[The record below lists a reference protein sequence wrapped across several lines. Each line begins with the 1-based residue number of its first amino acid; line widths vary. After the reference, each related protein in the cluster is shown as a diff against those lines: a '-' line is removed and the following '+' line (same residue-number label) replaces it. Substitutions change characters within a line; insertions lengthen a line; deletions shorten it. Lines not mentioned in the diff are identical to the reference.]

1 MNTDVAL
8 NYKAKLI
15 QVEDK
20 IEEIER
26 IGFNIK
32 PFREELENIIIDT
45 NSKVKTS
52 KNKKFEGFIIID
64 YSNAMTRLEKL
75 DNSLDSFEIYIKVKN
90 YAEYL
95 DKNYIKEDR
104 INEIIGEIKKLLRSL
119 GNSSVIDYEEEKKI
133 VEPFYTGVFKVICFE
148 IYYTGKSTLL
158 EFCKASEIDK
168 SFIERKIK
176 TAVDEINFEKYPEI
190 EAKYYE
196 IKRNG
201 SNSSLLDNDFLKLM
215 VFKDEKDRLKNVIR
229 VPANNMVK
237 NIESVEKDIKEK
249 YKDYSNT
256 EKRYEDSVKT
266 FKLEFKEL
274 MKSIVA
280 VAIVLSIPVAS
291 FSLFNF
297 LGKKLFK
304 EYSYDVSKDTYN
316 SYDNTYT
323 HSDER
328 EIVDD
333 TNKIAYVIK
342 YDTLTS
348 DDIEDYNSKV
358 NYHFRI
364 TEEDAMWYRRKIVYD
379 LSYLKYQ
386 DINGYLDYWNSNATV
401 PVNSSEIVNIK
412 DNGDII
418 QEYVDYY
425 EIVYNIIDLESKNVE
440 ACSNSIAFSI
450 ILTILTI
457 AIEAGIIYIDLSKDG
472 YYHYYHDSKFHLIM
486 NLKRCVKAKEN
497 LKNDK
502 KLFLEQTKNLLALIG
517 QDEKLRTVFNIEAAK
532 YGDLFEQMEI
542 KLPKETLDSTTKK
555 KLLGGK

>member
-32 PFREELENIIIDT
+32 LFREELENIIIDT

-75 DNSLDSFEIYIKVKN
+75 DISLDSFEIYIKVKN

-95 DKNYIKEDR
+95 DKNYIKEDK

-215 VFKDEKDRLKNVIR
+215 VFKDEKDRLKNVIT

-256 EKRYEDSVKT
+256 EKRYEDSVKR

-280 VAIVLSIPVAS
+280 VAIALSIPVAS

-304 EYSYDVSKDTYN
+304 EYSYDVSKDTYS
-316 SYDNTYT
+316 SYDNTFT

-328 EIVDD
+328 EIVDED
-333 TNKIAYVIK
+333 TTKIAYVVK
-342 YDTLTS
+342 YDTLIS

-358 NYHFRI
+358 NYNFRI
-364 TEEDAMWYRRKIVYD
+364 PEEDAMWYRRKIVYD

-412 DNGDII
+412 DNSDII

-457 AIEAGIIYIDLSKDG
+457 AIEAVILWRILSDDYFHESKLCLINRFIEYIS
-472 YYHYYHDSKFHLIM
+472 
-486 NLKRCVKAKEN
+486 AKEN

-502 KLFLEQTKNLLALIG
+502 KLFLEQTKELLTLIG
-517 QDEKLRTVFNIEAAK
+517 QNDELRNVFNQEASK
-532 YGDLFEQMEI
+532 YSYLFEDYGI

>member
-8 NYKAKLI
+8 NYKAKLT

-32 PFREELENIIIDT
+32 PFREELEKIIIDT
-45 NSKVKTS
+45 NSKVKIS
-52 KNKKFEGFIIID
+52 KNKNFEGFIIAD
-64 YSNAMTRLEKL
+64 YSNAITRLEKL
-75 DNSLDSFEIYIKVKN
+75 DSSLDSFEIYIKVNN

-95 DKNYIKEDR
+95 DKNYIKEDK
-104 INEIIGEIKKLLRSL
+104 ISEIVGEIKKLLRSL

-133 VEPFYTGVFKVICFE
+133 VEPFYKGVFKVICFE

-176 TAVDEINFEKYPEI
+176 AAVDEINFEKYPEI

-201 SNSSLLDNDFLKLM
+201 SNSSLLDNDFLKLI
-215 VFKDEKDRLKNVIR
+215 VFKDEKDRLKNVIT

-249 YKDYSNT
+249 YRDYSNT
-256 EKRYEDSVKT
+256 EKRYEDSVRT

-280 VAIVLSIPVAS
+280 VTIALSIPVAS

-348 DDIEDYNSKV
+348 DDIDDYNSKR
-358 NYHFRI
+358 NYNSRI
-364 TEEDAMWYRRKIVYD
+364 KEEDAMWYRRKIVYD

-412 DNGDII
+412 DNSDII

-440 ACSNSIAFSI
+440 ACSNSIVFSI
-450 ILTILTI
+450 MLTISTI
-457 AIEAGIIYIDLSKDG
+457 AIEVVILWSILSDDYYNESKLRLINRFIEYIS
-472 YYHYYHDSKFHLIM
+472 
-486 NLKRCVKAKEN
+486 AKEN

-502 KLFLEQTKNLLALIG
+502 KLYIDKNKELLMLIG

-542 KLPKETLDSTTKK
+542 KLPKEALDNNAKK
-555 KLLGGK
+555 EIKNMR

>member
-8 NYKAKLI
+8 NYKAKLT

-26 IGFNIK
+26 IGFNVK
-32 PFREELENIIIDT
+32 TFKEEVEKIITDT
-45 NSKVKTS
+45 NSKVKIS
-52 KNKKFEGFIIID
+52 KNKNFEGFIIAD
-64 YSNAMTRLEKL
+64 YSNAITRLEKL
-75 DNSLDSFEIYIKVKN
+75 DSSLDSFEIYIKVNN

-95 DKNYIKEDR
+95 DKNYIKEDK
-104 INEIIGEIKKLLRSL
+104 ISEIVGEIKKLLRSL

-133 VEPFYTGVFKVICFE
+133 VEPFYAGVFKVICFE
-148 IYYTGKSTLL
+148 IYYTGNSTLL

-176 TAVDEINFEKYPEI
+176 STVDEINFEKYPEI

-215 VFKDEKDRLKNVIR
+215 VFKDEKDRLKNVITI
-229 VPANNMVK
+229 PANKMVK

-256 EKRYEDSVKT
+256 EKIYGDSVRT

-280 VAIVLSIPVAS
+280 VAIALSIPIAS

-304 EYSYDVSKDTYN
+304 QYSYDVSKDTYN

-328 EIVDD
+328 EIVDED
-333 TNKIAYVIK
+333 TTKTAYVIK
-342 YDTLTS
+342 YDRLTD
-348 DDIEDYNSKV
+348 DDIDDYNS
-358 NYHFRI
+358 RI
-364 TEEDAMWYRRKIVYD
+364 TEEDAMWYRRKTIYD

-386 DINGYLDYWNSNATV
+386 DINEYLDYWNSNATV

-440 ACSNSIAFSI
+440 ASSDSIF
-450 ILTILTI
+450 LTIWLTI
-457 AIEAGIIYIDLSKDG
+457 VAVMIEAVILWSILYDD
-472 YYHYYHDSKFHLIM
+472 YYHESKLCLIS
-486 NLKRCVKAKEN
+486 RFIEYISAKEK

-502 KLFLEQTKNLLALIG
+502 KLFLEQTKELLTLIG
-517 QDEKLRTVFNIEAAK
+517 QNDELRNVFNQEASK
-532 YGDLFEQMEI
+532 YSYLFEDYGI
-542 KLPKETLDSTTKK
+542 KLPKETLDSNAKK

>member
-8 NYKAKLI
+8 NYKAKLT

-26 IGFNIK
+26 IGFNVK
-32 PFREELENIIIDT
+32 TFKEEVEKIITDT
-45 NSKVKTS
+45 NSKVKIS
-52 KNKKFEGFIIID
+52 KNKNFEGFIIAD
-64 YSNAMTRLEKL
+64 YSNAITRLEKL

-95 DKNYIKEDR
+95 DKNYIKEDK
-104 INEIIGEIKKLLRSL
+104 ISEIVGEIKKLLISL

-176 TAVDEINFEKYPEI
+176 SAVDEINFEKYPEI

-215 VFKDEKDRLKNVIR
+215 VFKDEKDRLKNVIT

-256 EKRYEDSVKT
+256 EKRYEDSVRT
-266 FKLEFKEL
+266 FKLEFKKL

-280 VAIVLSIPVAS
+280 VAIALSIPIAS

-297 LGKKLFK
+297 LGKKVFK
-304 EYSYDVSKDTYN
+304 QYSYDVSKDTYN

-323 HSDER
+323 NSDER
-328 EIVDD
+328 EIIDED
-333 TNKIAYVIK
+333 TTKTAYVVK
-342 YDTLTS
+342 YDTLSS
-348 DDIEDYNSKV
+348 DDIDDYNSKK
-358 NYHFRI
+358 NYNSRI
-364 TEEDAMWYRRKIVYD
+364 TEEDAMWYRRKTIYD

-412 DNGDII
+412 DNSDIV

-425 EIVYNIIDLESKNVE
+425 EVVYNIIDLESKNAEV
-440 ACSNSIAFSI
+440 SVNSIF
-450 ILTILTI
+450 LTILLTI
-457 AIEAGIIYIDLSKDG
+457 GAIVIEAIILWGILEDD
-472 YYHYYHDSKFHLIM
+472 YYHESKLRLIM
-486 NLKRCVKAKEN
+486 NLKRCMKAKEN

-502 KLFLEQTKNLLALIG
+502 KLFLE
-517 QDEKLRTVFNIEAAK
+517 
-532 YGDLFEQMEI
+532 
-542 KLPKETLDSTTKK
+542 
-555 KLLGGK
+555 

>member
-8 NYKAKLI
+8 NYKAKLT

-26 IGFNIK
+26 IGFNVK
-32 PFREELENIIIDT
+32 TFKEEVEKIITDT
-45 NSKVKTS
+45 NSKVKIS
-52 KNKKFEGFIIID
+52 KNKNFEGFIIAD
-64 YSNAMTRLEKL
+64 YSNAITRLEKL
-75 DNSLDSFEIYIKVKN
+75 DNSLDSFEIYIKVNN

-95 DKNYIKEDR
+95 DKNYIKEDK
-104 INEIIGEIKKLLRSL
+104 ISEIVGEIKKLLRSL

-133 VEPFYTGVFKVICFE
+133 VEPFYAGVFKVICFE
-148 IYYTGKSTLL
+148 IYYTGNSTLL

-176 TAVDEINFEKYPEI
+176 AAVDEINFEKYPEI

-215 VFKDEKDRLKNVIR
+215 VFKDEKDRLKNVIT
-229 VPANNMVK
+229 VPANRMVE

-249 YKDYSNT
+249 YKDYSNI
-256 EKRYEDSVKT
+256 EKRYKDSARI
-266 FKLEFKEL
+266 FKIEFKEL

-280 VAIVLSIPVAS
+280 FAIALSIPVAS

-328 EIVDD
+328 EIVDED
-333 TNKIAYVIK
+333 TNKTAYVVK
-342 YDTLTS
+342 YDLLTS
-348 DDIEDYNSKV
+348 DDIEEYNSGKV
-358 NYHFRI
+358 HRSRI
-364 TEEDAMWYRRKIVYD
+364 TEEGAMWYRKQTIYD

-386 DINGYLDYWNSNATV
+386 DINEYLDYWNSNVTI
-401 PVNSSEIVNIK
+401 PINSSEIVNIK
-412 DNGDII
+412 DNSDII

-425 EIVYNIIDLESKNVE
+425 EVVYNIVDLESKNVE
-440 ACSNSIAFSI
+440 VYSDSIAFPI
-450 ILTILTI
+450 MLTIFAI
-457 AIEAGIIYIDLSKDG
+457 AIEAGIIYIELSYTNSD
-472 YYHYYHDSKFHLIM
+472 KFRLIM
-486 NLKRCVKAKEN
+486 NLKRYVNAKEN

-502 KLFLEQTKNLLALIG
+502 KLFLEQTKELLILIG
-517 QDEKLRTVFNIEAAK
+517 QNDELRNIFNQEASK
-532 YGDLFEQMEI
+532 YSYIFEDYGI
-542 KLPKETLDSTTKK
+542 KLPKETIDSTTKK

>member
-8 NYKAKLI
+8 NYKAKLT

-26 IGFNIK
+26 IGFNVK
-32 PFREELENIIIDT
+32 TFKEEVEKIITDT
-45 NSKVKTS
+45 NSKVKIS
-52 KNKKFEGFIIID
+52 KNKNFEGFIIAD
-64 YSNAMTRLEKL
+64 YSNAMARLEKL
-75 DNSLDSFEIYIKVKN
+75 DSSLDSFEIYIKVNN

-95 DKNYIKEDR
+95 DKNYIKEDK
-104 INEIIGEIKKLLRSL
+104 ISEIVGEIKKLLRSL

-215 VFKDEKDRLKNVIR
+215 VFKDEKDRLKNVIT

-256 EKRYEDSVKT
+256 EKRYEDSVRT

-280 VAIVLSIPVAS
+280 VAIALSIPIAS

-297 LGKKLFK
+297 LGKKVFK
-304 EYSYDVSKDTYN
+304 QYSYDVSKDTYN

-328 EIVDD
+328 EIIDED
-333 TNKIAYVIK
+333 TTKTAYVVK
-342 YDTLTS
+342 YDTLSS
-348 DDIEDYNSKV
+348 DDIDDYNSGKV
-358 NYHFRI
+358 PRNRI
-364 TEEDAMWYRRKIVYD
+364 TEEDAMWYRRKTIYD

-386 DINGYLDYWNSNATV
+386 DINGYLDYWNKNVTV
-401 PVNSSEIVNIK
+401 PINSSEIVNIK
-412 DNGDII
+412 GNSDIV

-425 EIVYNIIDLESKNVE
+425 ELVYNIIDLESKNAEV
-440 ACSNSIAFSI
+440 SVNSIF
-450 ILTILTI
+450 LTILLTI
-457 AIEAGIIYIDLSKDG
+457 GAIVIEAIILWGILEDD
-472 YYHYYHDSKFHLIM
+472 YYHESKLRLIM
-486 NLKRCVKAKEN
+486 NLKRCMKAKEN

-502 KLFLEQTKNLLALIG
+502 KLFLEQTKELLTLIG
-517 QDEKLRTVFNIEAAK
+517 QNDELRNVFNQEASK
-532 YGDLFEQMEI
+532 YSYLFEDYGI
-542 KLPKETLDSTTKK
+542 KLPKETLDSNAKK

>member
-8 NYKAKLI
+8 NYKAKLT

-26 IGFNIK
+26 IGFNVK
-32 PFREELENIIIDT
+32 TFKEEVEKIITDT
-45 NSKVKTS
+45 NSKVKIS
-52 KNKKFEGFIIID
+52 KNKNFEGFIIAD
-64 YSNAMTRLEKL
+64 YSNAITRLEKL
-75 DNSLDSFEIYIKVKN
+75 DISLDSFEIYIKVKN

-95 DKNYIKEDR
+95 DKNYIKEDK

-158 EFCKASEIDK
+158 EFCKAGEIDK

-215 VFKDEKDRLKNVIR
+215 VFKDEKDRLKNVIT

-256 EKRYEDSVKT
+256 EKRYEDSVKR

-280 VAIVLSIPVAS
+280 VAIALSIPVAS

-358 NYHFRI
+358 NYNFEI
-364 TEEDAMWYRRKIVYD
+364 PEEDAMWYRRKIVYD

-412 DNGDII
+412 DNSDII

-457 AIEAGIIYIDLSKDG
+457 AIEAVILWSILSNDYFHESKLCLINRFIEYIS
-472 YYHYYHDSKFHLIM
+472 
-486 NLKRCVKAKEN
+486 AKEN

-502 KLFLEQTKNLLALIG
+502 NYI
-517 QDEKLRTVFNIEAAK
+517 
-532 YGDLFEQMEI
+532 
-542 KLPKETLDSTTKK
+542 
-555 KLLGGK
+555 

>member
-8 NYKAKLI
+8 NYKAKLT

-26 IGFNIK
+26 IGFNVK
-32 PFREELENIIIDT
+32 TFKEEVEKIITDT
-45 NSKVKTS
+45 NSKVKIS
-52 KNKKFEGFIIID
+52 KNKNFEGFIIAD
-64 YSNAMTRLEKL
+64 YSNAMARLEKL
-75 DNSLDSFEIYIKVKN
+75 DSSLDSFEIYIKVNN

-95 DKNYIKEDR
+95 DKNYIKEDK
-104 INEIIGEIKKLLRSL
+104 ISEIVGEIKKLLRSL

-176 TAVDEINFEKYPEI
+176 SAVDEINFEKYPEI

-215 VFKDEKDRLKNVIR
+215 VFKDEKDRLKNVIT
-229 VPANNMVK
+229 VPANKMVK

-256 EKRYEDSVKT
+256 EKRYEDSVRT

-280 VAIVLSIPVAS
+280 VAIALSIPIAS

-316 SYDNTYT
+316 SYDKTYT

-328 EIVDD
+328 EIIDED
-333 TNKIAYVIK
+333 TTKTAYVIK
-342 YDTLTS
+342 YDTLSS
-348 DDIEDYNSKV
+348 DDIDDYNSKK
-358 NYHFRI
+358 NYNSRI
-364 TEEDAMWYRRKIVYD
+364 TEEDAMWYRRKTIYD

-386 DINGYLDYWNSNATV
+386 DINGFLDYWNKNVTV
-401 PVNSSEIVNIK
+401 PINSSEIVNIK
-412 DNGDII
+412 DNSDIV

-425 EIVYNIIDLESKNVE
+425 ELVYNIIDLESKNAEV
-440 ACSNSIAFSI
+440 SGDSIFI
-450 ILTILTI
+450 TILLTIAAI
-457 AIEAGIIYIDLSKDG
+457 AIEAVILWGILSDDYFHESKLRLISRFKEYIS
-472 YYHYYHDSKFHLIM
+472 
-486 NLKRCVKAKEN
+486 AKEK

-502 KLFLEQTKNLLALIG
+502 KLFLEQTKELLTLIG
-517 QDEKLRTVFNIEAAK
+517 QNDELRNVFNQEASK
-532 YGDLFEQMEI
+532 YSYLFEDYGI

-555 KLLGGK
+555 KLLSGK

>member
-15 QVEDK
+15 QIEDK
-20 IEEIER
+20 IEAIER

-32 PFREELENIIIDT
+32 PFREELESIIIDT

-52 KNKKFEGFIIID
+52 KNKKFEGFIIAD

-119 GNSSVIDYEEEKKI
+119 ENSSVIDYEEEKKI

-176 TAVDEINFEKYPEI
+176 SAVDEINFEKYPEI

-215 VFKDEKDRLKNVIR
+215 VFKDEKDRLKNVIT

-256 EKRYEDSVKT
+256 KKRYEDSVRS

-280 VAIVLSIPVAS
+280 VAIALSIPVAS

-328 EIVDD
+328 KILDD
-333 TNKIAYVIK
+333 TTKTAYVIK
-342 YDTLTS
+342 YDRLTD
-348 DDIEDYNSKV
+348 DDIDDYNSKRSY
-358 NYHFRI
+358 NSRI
-364 TEEDAMWYRRKIVYD
+364 AEEDAMWYRRKTIYD

-386 DINGYLDYWNSNATV
+386 DINGYLDYWNSNVTI
-401 PVNSSEIVNIK
+401 PINSSKIVNIK
-412 DNGDII
+412 DNSHII

-425 EIVYNIIDLESKNVE
+425 EVVYNVIDLESKNIETSGDSV
-440 ACSNSIAFSI
+440 ALTVICTAFA
-450 ILTILTI
+450 I
-457 AIEAGIIYIDLSKDG
+457 AIEAAIVFCNLSNDYYNESKLCLINRFIEYIS
-472 YYHYYHDSKFHLIM
+472 
-486 NLKRCVKAKEN
+486 AKEN

-502 KLFLEQTKNLLALIG
+502 KLFLEQTKDLLTLIG
-517 QDEKLRTVFNIEAAK
+517 QDEKLRELFNQEASK
-532 YGDLFEQMEI
+532 YSYLFEDYGI

-555 KLLGGK
+555 KLLGEK

>member
-8 NYKAKLI
+8 NYKAKLT

-26 IGFNIK
+26 IGFNVK
-32 PFREELENIIIDT
+32 TFKEEVEKIITDT
-45 NSKVKTS
+45 NSKVKIS
-52 KNKKFEGFIIID
+52 KNKNFEGFIIAD
-64 YSNAMTRLEKL
+64 YSNAITRLEKL
-75 DNSLDSFEIYIKVKN
+75 DSSLDSFEIYIKVNN

-95 DKNYIKEDR
+95 DKNYIKEDK
-104 INEIIGEIKKLLRSL
+104 ISEIVGEIKKLLRSL

-133 VEPFYTGVFKVICFE
+133 VEPFYAGVFKVICFE
-148 IYYTGKSTLL
+148 IYYTGNSTLL

-176 TAVDEINFEKYPEI
+176 STVDEINFEKYPEI

-215 VFKDEKDRLKNVIR
+215 VFKDEKERLKNVIT

-256 EKRYEDSVKT
+256 EKRYEDSVRT

-280 VAIVLSIPVAS
+280 VAIALSIPIAS

-297 LGKKLFK
+297 LGKKIFK
-304 EYSYDVSKDTYN
+304 QYSYDVSKDTYN

-328 EIVDD
+328 EIVDED
-333 TNKIAYVIK
+333 TTKTAYVIK
-342 YDTLTS
+342 YDRLTD
-348 DDIEDYNSKV
+348 DDIDDYNS
-358 NYHFRI
+358 RI
-364 TEEDAMWYRRKIVYD
+364 TEEDAMWYRRKTIYD

-386 DINGYLDYWNSNATV
+386 DINEYLDYWNSNATV

-440 ACSNSIAFSI
+440 ASSDSIFLTFL
-450 ILTILTI
+450 LTIG
-457 AIEAGIIYIDLSKDG
+457 AVMIEAVILWSILYDD
-472 YYHYYHDSKFHLIM
+472 YYHESKLRLIS
-486 NLKRCVKAKEN
+486 RFIEYISAKEK

-502 KLFLEQTKNLLALIG
+502 KLFLEQTKELLTLIG
-517 QDEKLRTVFNIEAAK
+517 QNDELRNVFNQEASK
-532 YGDLFEQMEI
+532 YSYLFEDYGI
-542 KLPKETLDSTTKK
+542 KLPKETLDSNAKK

>member
-237 NIESVEKDIKEK
+237 NIETVEKDIKEK

-304 EYSYDVSKDTYN
+304 KYSYDVSKDTYN

-440 ACSNSIAFSI
+440 ASSDSIAFSI

-555 KLLGGK
+555 KLLGEK

>member
-8 NYKAKLI
+8 NYKAKLT

-26 IGFNIK
+26 IGFNVK
-32 PFREELENIIIDT
+32 TFKEEVEKIITDT
-45 NSKVKTS
+45 NSKVKIS
-52 KNKKFEGFIIID
+52 KNKNFEGFIIAD
-64 YSNAMTRLEKL
+64 YSNAITRLEKL
-75 DNSLDSFEIYIKVKN
+75 DNSLDSFEIYIKVNN

-95 DKNYIKEDR
+95 DKNYIKEDK
-104 INEIIGEIKKLLRSL
+104 ISEIVDEIKKLLRSL

-148 IYYTGKSTLL
+148 IYYTGNSTLL

-176 TAVDEINFEKYPEI
+176 SAVDEINFEKYPEI

-215 VFKDEKDRLKNVIR
+215 VFKDEKDRLKNVIT
-229 VPANNMVK
+229 VPANRMVE

-249 YKDYSNT
+249 YKDYSNI
-256 EKRYEDSVKT
+256 EKRYKDST
-266 FKLEFKEL
+266 RIFKIEFKEL

-280 VAIVLSIPVAS
+280 VAIALSIPVAS

-328 EIVDD
+328 EIVDED
-333 TNKIAYVIK
+333 TNKTAYVVK
-342 YDTLTS
+342 YDLLTS
-348 DDIEDYNSKV
+348 DDIEEYNSGKV
-358 NYHFRI
+358 HRSRI
-364 TEEDAMWYRRKIVYD
+364 TDEGAMWYRKQTIYD

-386 DINGYLDYWNSNATV
+386 DINEYLDYWNSNVTI
-401 PVNSSEIVNIK
+401 PINSSEIVNIK
-412 DNGDII
+412 DNSDII

-425 EIVYNIIDLESKNVE
+425 EVVYNIIDLESKNVE
-440 ACSNSIAFSI
+440 VYSDSIAFPI
-450 ILTILTI
+450 MLTIFAI
-457 AIEAGIIYIDLSKDG
+457 AIEAGIIYIDLSYTNSD
-472 YYHYYHDSKFHLIM
+472 KFRLIM
-486 NLKRCVKAKEN
+486 NLKRYVNAKEN

-502 KLFLEQTKNLLALIG
+502 KLFLEQTKELLILIG
-517 QDEKLRTVFNIEAAK
+517 QNDELRNIFNQEASK
-532 YGDLFEQMEI
+532 YSYIFEDYGI
-542 KLPKETLDSTTKK
+542 KLPKETIDSTTKK

>member
-52 KNKKFEGFIIID
+52 KNKKFEGFIIAD

-75 DNSLDSFEIYIKVKN
+75 DIILDSFEIYIKVKN

-158 EFCKASEIDK
+158 EFCKASEIDE

-176 TAVDEINFEKYPEI
+176 LAVDEINFEKYPEI

-215 VFKDEKDRLKNVIR
+215 VFKDEKDRLKNVIT
-229 VPANNMVK
+229 VPANKMVE

-256 EKRYEDSVKT
+256 EKRYEDNVRS

-280 VAIVLSIPVAS
+280 VAIALSIPVAS
-291 FSLFNF
+291 FRLFNF

-328 EIVDD
+328 KILDD
-333 TNKIAYVIK
+333 TTKTAYVIK
-342 YDTLTS
+342 YDRLTD
-348 DDIEDYNSKV
+348 DDIKEYNSGKGSKA
-358 NYHFRI
+358 RI
-364 TEEDAMWYRRKIVYD
+364 TEEDTMWYRRKIVYD

-440 ACSNSIAFSI
+440 ASSDSIAFSI
-450 ILTILTI
+450 ILTLSTI
-457 AIEAGIIYIDLSKDG
+457 AIEAGIIYIDLSKED

-502 KLFLEQTKNLLALIG
+502 KLFLEQTKDLLTLIG

-542 KLPKETLDSTTKK
+542 KFPKETLDNNAKK
-555 KLLGGK
+555 KIKNMR

>member
-8 NYKAKLI
+8 NYKAKLT

-26 IGFNIK
+26 IGFNVK
-32 PFREELENIIIDT
+32 TFKEEVEKIITDT
-45 NSKVKTS
+45 NSKVKIS
-52 KNKKFEGFIIID
+52 KNKNFEGFIIAD
-64 YSNAMTRLEKL
+64 YSNAITRLEKL

-95 DKNYIKEDR
+95 DKNYIKEDK
-104 INEIIGEIKKLLRSL
+104 ISEIVGEIKKLLISL

-176 TAVDEINFEKYPEI
+176 STVDEINFEKYPEI

-201 SNSSLLDNDFLKLM
+201 SNSSLLDNDFLKLI
-215 VFKDEKDRLKNVIR
+215 VFKDEKDRLKNVIT

-256 EKRYEDSVKT
+256 EKRYEDSVRT
-266 FKLEFKEL
+266 FKLEFKKL

-280 VAIVLSIPVAS
+280 VAIALSIPIAS

-297 LGKKLFK
+297 LGKKVFK
-304 EYSYDVSKDTYN
+304 QYSYDVSKDTYN

-323 HSDER
+323 NSDER
-328 EIVDD
+328 EIIDED
-333 TNKIAYVIK
+333 TTKTAYVVK
-342 YDTLTS
+342 YDTLSS
-348 DDIEDYNSKV
+348 DDIDDYNSKK
-358 NYHFRI
+358 NYNSRI
-364 TEEDAMWYRRKIVYD
+364 TEEDAMWYRRKTIYD

-386 DINGYLDYWNSNATV
+386 DINGYLDYWNKNVTV
-401 PVNSSEIVNIK
+401 PINSSEIVNIK
-412 DNGDII
+412 DNSDIV

-425 EIVYNIIDLESKNVE
+425 ELVYNIIDLESKNAEV
-440 ACSNSIAFSI
+440 SVNSIF
-450 ILTILTI
+450 LTILLTI
-457 AIEAGIIYIDLSKDG
+457 GAIVIEAIILWGILEDD
-472 YYHYYHDSKFHLIM
+472 YYHESKLRLIM
-486 NLKRCVKAKEN
+486 NLKRCMKAKEN

-502 KLFLEQTKNLLALIG
+502 KLFLEQTKELLTLIG
-517 QDEKLRTVFNIEAAK
+517 QNDELRNVFNQEASK
-532 YGDLFEQMEI
+532 YSYLFEDYGI

>member
-8 NYKAKLI
+8 NYKAKLT

-20 IEEIER
+20 IEEIEK
-26 IGFNIK
+26 IGFNVK
-32 PFREELENIIIDT
+32 TLKEEVEKIITDT
-45 NSKVKTS
+45 NSKVKIS
-52 KNKKFEGFIIID
+52 KNKNFEGFIIAD
-64 YSNAMTRLEKL
+64 YSNAMARLEKL
-75 DNSLDSFEIYIKVKN
+75 DSILDSFEIYIKVNN

-148 IYYTGKSTLL
+148 ISYTGKSTLL

-176 TAVDEINFEKYPEI
+176 STVDEINFEKYPEI

-201 SNSSLLDNDFLKLM
+201 SNSSLLDNDFLKLI
-215 VFKDEKDRLKNVIR
+215 VFKDEKDRLKNVIT
-229 VPANNMVK
+229 VPANKMVK

-256 EKRYEDSVKT
+256 EKIYEDSFRT

-280 VAIVLSIPVAS
+280 VAIALSIPIAS

-316 SYDNTYT
+316 SYDKTYT

-328 EIVDD
+328 EIIDED
-333 TNKIAYVIK
+333 TTKTAYVVK
-342 YDTLTS
+342 YDTLSS
-348 DDIEDYNSKV
+348 DDIDEYNYKKNYNS
-358 NYHFRI
+358 RI
-364 TEEDAMWYRRKIVYD
+364 TEEDAMWYRRKTIYD

-386 DINGYLDYWNSNATV
+386 DINGYLDYWNSNVTI
-401 PVNSSEIVNIK
+401 PINSSKIVNIK
-412 DNGDII
+412 DNSNIV

-425 EIVYNIIDLESKNVE
+425 ELVYNIVDLESKNVE
-440 ACSNSIAFSI
+440 VSGNGIF
-450 ILTILTI
+450 LTILLTI
-457 AIEAGIIYIDLSKDG
+457 GAIVIEAVILWGILEDD
-472 YYHYYHDSKFHLIM
+472 YYHESKLCLI
-486 NLKRCVKAKEN
+486 NRFKEYISAKEK

-502 KLFLEQTKNLLALIG
+502 KLFLEQTKELLTLIG
-517 QDEKLRTVFNIEAAK
+517 QNDELRNVFNQEASK
-532 YGDLFEQMEI
+532 YSYLFEDYGI

-555 KLLGGK
+555 KLLSSK

>member
-1 MNTDVAL
+1 ML
-8 NYKAKLI
+8 
-15 QVEDK
+15 K
-20 IEEIER
+20 I
-26 IGFNIK
+26 
-32 PFREELENIIIDT
+32 
-45 NSKVKTS
+45 
-52 KNKKFEGFIIID
+52 
-64 YSNAMTRLEKL
+64 
-75 DNSLDSFEIYIKVKN
+75 
-90 YAEYL
+90 
-95 DKNYIKEDR
+95 
-104 INEIIGEIKKLLRSL
+104 
-119 GNSSVIDYEEEKKI
+119 
-133 VEPFYTGVFKVICFE
+133 
-148 IYYTGKSTLL
+148 
-158 EFCKASEIDK
+158 SE
-168 SFIERKIK
+168 
-176 TAVDEINFEKYPEI
+176 
-190 EAKYYE
+190 
-196 IKRNG
+196 
-201 SNSSLLDNDFLKLM
+201 
-215 VFKDEKDRLKNVIR
+215 FKDEKDRLKNVIT
-229 VPANNMVK
+229 VPANNMVE

-256 EKRYEDSVKT
+256 EKRYEDSVRS

-280 VAIVLSIPVAS
+280 VAIALSIPVAS
-291 FSLFNF
+291 FNLFNF

-348 DDIEDYNSKV
+348 DDIDDYN
-358 NYHFRI
+358 FRI
-364 TEEDAMWYRRKIVYD
+364 AEEDAMWYRRKTIYD

-425 EIVYNIIDLESKNVE
+425 EIVYNIIDLESKNLE
-440 ACSNSIAFSI
+440 ACGNSIAFSI

-502 KLFLEQTKNLLALIG
+502 KLFLEQTKDLLTLIG

-532 YGDLFEQMEI
+532 YGDLFEQMGI
-542 KLPKETLDSTTKK
+542 KLSKETLDNNTKNK
-555 KLLGGK
+555 IKNMR

>member
-8 NYKAKLI
+8 NYKAKLT

-26 IGFNIK
+26 IGFNVK
-32 PFREELENIIIDT
+32 TFKEEVEKIITDT
-45 NSKVKTS
+45 NSKVKIS
-52 KNKKFEGFIIID
+52 KNKNFEGFIIAD
-64 YSNAMTRLEKL
+64 YSNAITRLEKL
-75 DNSLDSFEIYIKVKN
+75 DSSLDSFEIYIKVNN

-95 DKNYIKEDR
+95 DKNYIKEDK
-104 INEIIGEIKKLLRSL
+104 ISEIVGEIKKLLRSL

-133 VEPFYTGVFKVICFE
+133 VEPFYKGVFKVICFE
-148 IYYTGKSTLL
+148 IYYTGNSTLL

-176 TAVDEINFEKYPEI
+176 AAVDEINFEKYPEI

-215 VFKDEKDRLKNVIR
+215 VFKDEKDRLKNVIT
-229 VPANNMVK
+229 VPANKMVK

-256 EKRYEDSVKT
+256 EKRYEDSVRT

-280 VAIVLSIPVAS
+280 VAIALSIPVAS

-304 EYSYDVSKDTYN
+304 EYSYDVSKDTYS
-316 SYDNTYT
+316 SYDNSFT

-328 EIVDD
+328 MIIDEPD
-333 TNKIAYVIK
+333 KKAYVIK
-342 YDTLTS
+342 YDILTS
-348 DDIEDYNSKV
+348 DDIDDYNSKKSY
-358 NYHFRI
+358 NSRI
-364 TEEDAMWYRRKIVYD
+364 TEEDAMWYRRKTIYD

-386 DINGYLDYWNSNATV
+386 DINGYLDYWNSNFTV
-401 PVNSSEIVNIK
+401 PVNSSKIVNIK
-412 DNGDII
+412 DNSNIV

-425 EIVYNIIDLESKNVE
+425 ELIYNIVDLESKNVE
-440 ACSNSIAFSI
+440 VSGNGIF
-450 ILTILTI
+450 LTILLTIGAI
-457 AIEAGIIYIDLSKDG
+457 AIEAVTLWSILYDD
-472 YYHYYHDSKFHLIM
+472 YYHESKLRLI
-486 NLKRCVKAKEN
+486 NRFKEYISAKEN

-502 KLFLEQTKNLLALIG
+502 KLFLKQTKELLTLIG
-517 QDEKLRTVFNIEAAK
+517 QNDELRSVFNQEASK
-532 YGDLFEQMEI
+532 YSYLFEDYGI

>member
-8 NYKAKLI
+8 NYKAKLT

-26 IGFNIK
+26 IGFNVK
-32 PFREELENIIIDT
+32 TFKEEVEKIITDT
-45 NSKVKTS
+45 NSKVKIS
-52 KNKKFEGFIIID
+52 KNKNFEGFIIAD
-64 YSNAMTRLEKL
+64 YSNAMARLEKL
-75 DNSLDSFEIYIKVKN
+75 DSSLDSFEIYIKVNN

-95 DKNYIKEDR
+95 DKNYIKEDK
-104 INEIIGEIKKLLRSL
+104 ISEIVGEIKKLLRSL

-176 TAVDEINFEKYPEI
+176 SAVDEINFEKYPEI

-215 VFKDEKDRLKNVIR
+215 VFKDEKDRLKNVIT
-229 VPANNMVK
+229 VPANKMVK

-256 EKRYEDSVKT
+256 EKRYEDSVRT
-266 FKLEFKEL
+266 FKLEFKKL

-280 VAIVLSIPVAS
+280 VAIALSIPIAS

-304 EYSYDVSKDTYN
+304 NYSYDVSKDTYN
-316 SYDNTYT
+316 SYDSSFT
-323 HSDER
+323 HNDER
-328 EIVDD
+328 KILDD
-333 TNKIAYVIK
+333 TTKTAYVIK
-342 YDTLTS
+342 YDTLSS
-348 DDIEDYNSKV
+348 DDIDDYNSKK
-358 NYHFRI
+358 NYNSRI
-364 TEEDAMWYRRKIVYD
+364 TEEDAMWYRRKTIYD

-386 DINGYLDYWNSNATV
+386 DINGFLDYWNKNVTV
-401 PVNSSEIVNIK
+401 PINSSEIVNIK
-412 DNGDII
+412 DNSDIV

-425 EIVYNIIDLESKNVE
+425 ELVYNIIDLESKNAEV
-440 ACSNSIAFSI
+440 SGDSIFI
-450 ILTILTI
+450 TILLTIAAI
-457 AIEAGIIYIDLSKDG
+457 AIEAVILWGILSDDYFHESKLRLISRFKEYIS
-472 YYHYYHDSKFHLIM
+472 
-486 NLKRCVKAKEN
+486 AKEK

-502 KLFLEQTKNLLALIG
+502 KLFLEQTKELLTLIG
-517 QDEKLRTVFNIEAAK
+517 QNDELRNVFNQEASK
-532 YGDLFEQMEI
+532 YSYLFEDYGI

-555 KLLGGK
+555 KLLSGK

>member
-15 QVEDK
+15 QIEDK
-20 IEEIER
+20 IEAIER

-32 PFREELENIIIDT
+32 PFREELESIIIDT

-52 KNKKFEGFIIID
+52 KNKKFEGFIIAD

-75 DNSLDSFEIYIKVKN
+75 DSSLDSFEIYIKVNN

-95 DKNYIKEDR
+95 DKNYIKEDK
-104 INEIIGEIKKLLRSL
+104 ISEIVGEIKKLLRSL

-133 VEPFYTGVFKVICFE
+133 VEPFYAGVFKVICFE
-148 IYYTGKSTLL
+148 IYYTGNSTLL

-176 TAVDEINFEKYPEI
+176 STVDEINFEKYPEI

-215 VFKDEKDRLKNVIR
+215 VFKDEKDRLKNVIT
-229 VPANNMVK
+229 VPANKMVK

-256 EKRYEDSVKT
+256 EKIYEDSVRT

-280 VAIVLSIPVAS
+280 VAIALSIPVAS

-304 EYSYDVSKDTYN
+304 EYSYDVSKNTYN

-328 EIVDD
+328 EIIDD
-333 TNKIAYVIK
+333 TTKTAYVVK
-342 YDTLTS
+342 YDTLSS
-348 DDIEDYNSKV
+348 DDIDDYNSKKSY
-358 NYHFRI
+358 NSRI
-364 TEEDAMWYRRKIVYD
+364 TEEDAMWYRRKTIYD

-386 DINGYLDYWNSNATV
+386 DINGYLDYWNSNVTI
-401 PVNSSEIVNIK
+401 PINSSKIVNIK
-412 DNGDII
+412 DNNNIV

-425 EIVYNIIDLESKNVE
+425 ELIYNIVDLESKNVE
-440 ACSNSIAFSI
+440 VSGNGIFLI
-450 ILTILTI
+450 ILLTIGAI
-457 AIEAGIIYIDLSKDG
+457 AIEAVILWGILDDD
-472 YYHYYHDSKFHLIM
+472 YYHESKLCLISRF
-486 NLKRCVKAKEN
+486 KKYISAKEK

-502 KLFLEQTKNLLALIG
+502 KLFLEQTKELLTLIG
-517 QDEKLRTVFNIEAAK
+517 QNDELRSVFNQEASK
-532 YGDLFEQMEI
+532 YSYLFEDYGI
-542 KLPKETLDSTTKK
+542 KLPSETLDSTTKK

>member
-8 NYKAKLI
+8 NYKAKLT

-26 IGFNIK
+26 IGFNVQTFK
-32 PFREELENIIIDT
+32 EEVEKIITDT
-45 NSKVKTS
+45 NSKVKIS
-52 KNKKFEGFIIID
+52 KNKNFEGFIIAD
-64 YSNAMTRLEKL
+64 YSNAITRLEKL
-75 DNSLDSFEIYIKVKN
+75 DNSLDSFEIYIKVNN

-95 DKNYIKEDR
+95 DKNYIKEDK
-104 INEIIGEIKKLLRSL
+104 ISEIVGEIKKLLRSL

-148 IYYTGKSTLL
+148 IYYTGNSTLL

-176 TAVDEINFEKYPEI
+176 AAVDEINFEKYPEI

-215 VFKDEKDRLKNVIR
+215 VFKDEKDRLKNVIT
-229 VPANNMVK
+229 VPANKMIK

-256 EKRYEDSVKT
+256 KKEYEDSVRS

-280 VAIVLSIPVAS
+280 VAIALSIPVAS
-291 FSLFNF
+291 FSLSNF

-304 EYSYDVSKDTYN
+304 NYSYDVSKETYN

-328 EIVDD
+328 EIVDED
-333 TNKIAYVIK
+333 TNKTACVIK

-348 DDIEDYNSKV
+348 DDIEEYNSKR
-358 NYHFRI
+358 NYNLRI
-364 TEEDAMWYRRKIVYD
+364 PTENTMWYRRKTIYD

-386 DINGYLDYWNSNATV
+386 DINEYLNYWNSNVTV
-401 PVNSSEIVNIK
+401 PINSSEIVNIK
-412 DNGDII
+412 DNSDII

-425 EIVYNIIDLESKNVE
+425 ELIYNIIDLESKNVE
-440 ACSNSIAFSI
+440 ACSDSIAFSI
-450 ILTILTI
+450 MLTILTI
-457 AIEAGIIYIDLSKDG
+457 VIEAGIICIDLDKEDY
-472 YYHYYHDSKFHLIM
+472 YYHKSKLHLIM

-502 KLFLEQTKNLLALIG
+502 KLFLEQTKELLTLIG
-517 QDEKLRTVFNIEAAK
+517 QNDELRNVFNQEASK
-532 YGDLFEQMEI
+532 YSYVFEEYGI
-542 KLPKETLDSTTKK
+542 KLPKETIDSTTKK
-555 KLLGGK
+555 KLLSGK

>member
-8 NYKAKLI
+8 NYKAKLT

-26 IGFNIK
+26 IGFNVK
-32 PFREELENIIIDT
+32 TFKEEVEKIITDT
-45 NSKVKTS
+45 NSKVKIS
-52 KNKKFEGFIIID
+52 KNKNFEGFIIAD
-64 YSNAMTRLEKL
+64 YSNAITRLEKL
-75 DNSLDSFEIYIKVKN
+75 DSSLDSFEIYIKVNN

-95 DKNYIKEDR
+95 DKNYIKEDK
-104 INEIIGEIKKLLRSL
+104 ISEIVGEIKKLLRSL

-133 VEPFYTGVFKVICFE
+133 VEPFYAGVFKVICFE
-148 IYYTGKSTLL
+148 IYYTGNSTLL

-176 TAVDEINFEKYPEI
+176 STVDEINFEKYPEI

-215 VFKDEKDRLKNVIR
+215 VFKDEKDRLKNVITI
-229 VPANNMVK
+229 PANKMVK

-256 EKRYEDSVKT
+256 EKIYGDSVRT

-280 VAIVLSIPVAS
+280 VAIALSIPIAS

-304 EYSYDVSKDTYN
+304 QYSYDVSKDTYN

-328 EIVDD
+328 EIVDED
-333 TNKIAYVIK
+333 TTKTAYVIK
-342 YDTLTS
+342 YDRLTD
-348 DDIEDYNSKV
+348 DDIDDYNS
-358 NYHFRI
+358 RI
-364 TEEDAMWYRRKIVYD
+364 TEEDAMWYRRKTIYD

-386 DINGYLDYWNSNATV
+386 DINEYLDYWNSNATV

-440 ACSNSIAFSI
+440 ASSDSIF
-450 ILTILTI
+450 LTILLTI
-457 AIEAGIIYIDLSKDG
+457 VAVMIEAVILWSILDDD
-472 YYHYYHDSKFHLIM
+472 YYHESKLCLIS
-486 NLKRCVKAKEN
+486 RFIEYISAKEK

-502 KLFLEQTKNLLALIG
+502 KLFLEQTKELLTLIG
-517 QDEKLRTVFNIEAAK
+517 QNDELRNVFNQEASK
-532 YGDLFEQMEI
+532 YSYLFEDYGI
-542 KLPKETLDSTTKK
+542 KLPKETLDSNAKK

>member
-75 DNSLDSFEIYIKVKN
+75 DISLDSFEIYIKVKN

-95 DKNYIKEDR
+95 DKNYIKEDK
-104 INEIIGEIKKLLRSL
+104 ISKIVGEIKKLLRSL
-119 GNSSVIDYEEEKKI
+119 NNSSVIDYEEEKKI

-215 VFKDEKDRLKNVIR
+215 VFKDEKDRLKNVIT
-229 VPANNMVK
+229 VPANIMVK
-237 NIESVEKDIKEK
+237 NIELVEKDIKEK

-256 EKRYEDSVKT
+256 EKRYEDSVRS

-280 VAIVLSIPVAS
+280 VAIALSIPVAS
-291 FSLFNF
+291 FSLFIF

-323 HSDER
+323 YSDER

-348 DDIEDYNSKV
+348 DDIDDYNSKR
-358 NYHFRI
+358 NYNSI
-364 TEEDAMWYRRKIVYD
+364 IKEEDAMWYRRKTIYD

-412 DNGDII
+412 NNSDII

-425 EIVYNIIDLESKNVE
+425 EIVYNIIDLESKNAE
-440 ACSNSIAFSI
+440 ACSESIAFSI
-450 ILTILTI
+450 ILTILII
-457 AIEAGIIYIDLSKDG
+457 AIEAVILWSILSDD
-472 YYHYYHDSKFHLIM
+472 YFHESKFHLIM

-502 KLFLEQTKNLLALIG
+502 KLFLEQTKDLLTLIG

-542 KLPKETLDSTTKK
+542 KLPKEALDNNTKK
-555 KLLGGK
+555 KLLNN

>member
-8 NYKAKLI
+8 NYKAKLT

-20 IEEIER
+20 IEEIEK
-26 IGFNIK
+26 IGFNVK
-32 PFREELENIIIDT
+32 TFKEEVEKIITDT
-45 NSKVKTS
+45 NSKVKIS
-52 KNKKFEGFIIID
+52 KNKNFEGIIIAD
-64 YSNAMTRLEKL
+64 YFNAITRLEKL
-75 DNSLDSFEIYIKVKN
+75 DSSLDSFEIYIKVNN

-148 IYYTGKSTLL
+148 ISYTGKSTLL

-176 TAVDEINFEKYPEI
+176 AAVDEINFEKYPEI

-215 VFKDEKDRLKNVIR
+215 VFKDEKDRLKNVIT
-229 VPANNMVK
+229 VPANKMVK

-256 EKRYEDSVKT
+256 EKIYEDSVRT

-280 VAIVLSIPVAS
+280 VAIALSIPVAS

-304 EYSYDVSKDTYN
+304 EYSYDVSKNTYN

-323 HSDER
+323 YSDER
-328 EIVDD
+328 EIIDD
-333 TNKIAYVIK
+333 TTKTAYVVK
-342 YDTLTS
+342 YDTLSS
-348 DDIEDYNSKV
+348 DDIDDYNSKKSY
-358 NYHFRI
+358 NSRI
-364 TEEDAMWYRRKIVYD
+364 TEEDAMWYRRKTIYD

-386 DINGYLDYWNSNATV
+386 DINGYLDYWNSNVTI
-401 PVNSSEIVNIK
+401 PINSSKIVNIK
-412 DNGDII
+412 DNSNIV

-425 EIVYNIIDLESKNVE
+425 ELIYNIVDLESKNVE
-440 ACSNSIAFSI
+440 VSGNGIFLI
-450 ILTILTI
+450 ILLTIGAI
-457 AIEAGIIYIDLSKDG
+457 AIEAVILWGILDDD
-472 YYHYYHDSKFHLIM
+472 YYHESKLCLISRF
-486 NLKRCVKAKEN
+486 KKYISAKEK

-502 KLFLEQTKNLLALIG
+502 KLFLEQTKELLTLIG
-517 QDEKLRTVFNIEAAK
+517 QNDELRSVFNQEASK
-532 YGDLFEQMEI
+532 YSYLFEDYGI
-542 KLPKETLDSTTKK
+542 KLPNETLDSTTKK

>member
-8 NYKAKLI
+8 NYKAKLT

-26 IGFNIK
+26 IGFNVK
-32 PFREELENIIIDT
+32 TFKEEVEKIITDT
-45 NSKVKTS
+45 NSKVKIS
-52 KNKKFEGFIIID
+52 KNKNFEGIIIAD
-64 YSNAMTRLEKL
+64 YFNAITRLEKL
-75 DNSLDSFEIYIKVKN
+75 DSSLDSFEIYIKVNN

-148 IYYTGKSTLL
+148 ISYTGKSTLL

-176 TAVDEINFEKYPEI
+176 AAVDEINFEKYPEI

-215 VFKDEKDRLKNVIR
+215 VFKDEKDRLKNVIT

-266 FKLEFKEL
+266 FKLEFKKL

-280 VAIVLSIPVAS
+280 VAIALSIPIAS

-316 SYDNTYT
+316 SYDKTYT

-328 EIVDD
+328 EIIDED
-333 TNKIAYVIK
+333 TTKTAYVVK
-342 YDTLTS
+342 YDTLSS
-348 DDIEDYNSKV
+348 DDIDEYNSKKSY
-358 NYHFRI
+358 NSRI
-364 TEEDAMWYRRKIVYD
+364 TEEDAMWYRRKTIYD

-386 DINGYLDYWNSNATV
+386 DINGYLDYWNSNVTV
-401 PVNSSEIVNIK
+401 PINSSKIVNIK
-412 DNGDII
+412 DNSNII

-425 EIVYNIIDLESKNVE
+425 EVVYNIIDLESKNVE
-440 ACSNSIAFSI
+440 ASGDSIFI
-450 ILTILTI
+450 TILLTIGAI
-457 AIEAGIIYIDLSKDG
+457 AIEAVILWGILSDDYYNESKLRLISRFIEYIS
-472 YYHYYHDSKFHLIM
+472 
-486 NLKRCVKAKEN
+486 AKEK

-502 KLFLEQTKNLLALIG
+502 KLFLEQTKELLTLIG
-517 QDEKLRTVFNIEAAK
+517 QSDELRKVFNQEASK
-532 YGDLFEQMEI
+532 YSYLFEDYGI
-542 KLPKETLDSTTKK
+542 KLPKETLDSNTKK

>member
-75 DNSLDSFEIYIKVKN
+75 DISLDSFEIYIKVKN

-95 DKNYIKEDR
+95 DKNYIKEDK

-215 VFKDEKDRLKNVIR
+215 VFKDEKDRLKNVIT

-256 EKRYEDSVKT
+256 EKRYEDSVKR

-280 VAIVLSIPVAS
+280 VAIALSIPVAS

-304 EYSYDVSKDTYN
+304 EYSYDVSKDTYS
-316 SYDNTYT
+316 SYDNTFT

-328 EIVDD
+328 EIVDED
-333 TNKIAYVIK
+333 TTKIAYVVK
-342 YDTLTS
+342 YDTLSS
-348 DDIEDYNSKV
+348 DDIDDYNSGKV
-358 NYHFRI
+358 PRNRI
-364 TEEDAMWYRRKIVYD
+364 TEEDAMWYRRKTIYD

-386 DINGYLDYWNSNATV
+386 DINGYLDYWNSNVTV
-401 PVNSSEIVNIK
+401 PINSSEIVNIK
-412 DNGDII
+412 DNSDII

-425 EIVYNIIDLESKNVE
+425 ELVYNIIDLESKNVE
-440 ACSNSIAFSI
+440 VIGNGIV
-450 ILTILTI
+450 LTILLTI
-457 AIEAGIIYIDLSKDG
+457 LAISIEEVILWSILSAD
-472 YYHYYHDSKFHLIM
+472 YYHESKLRLI
-486 NLKRCVKAKEN
+486 RRFKEYISTKEIF
-497 LKNDK
+497 KNDK
-502 KLFLEQTKNLLALIG
+502 KLFLEQTKELLTLIG
-517 QDEKLRTVFNIEAAK
+517 QNDELRNVFNKEASK
-532 YGDLFEQMEI
+532 YSYIFEDYGI

-555 KLLGGK
+555 KLLSGK

>member
-8 NYKAKLI
+8 NYKAKLT

-26 IGFNIK
+26 IGFNVK
-32 PFREELENIIIDT
+32 TFKEEVEKIITDT
-45 NSKVKTS
+45 NSKVKIS
-52 KNKKFEGFIIID
+52 KNKNFEGFIIAD
-64 YSNAMTRLEKL
+64 YSNAMARLEKL
-75 DNSLDSFEIYIKVKN
+75 DSSLDSFEIYIKVNN

-95 DKNYIKEDR
+95 DKNYIKEDK
-104 INEIIGEIKKLLRSL
+104 ISEIVGEIKKLLRSL

-176 TAVDEINFEKYPEI
+176 STVDEINFEKYPEI

-201 SNSSLLDNDFLKLM
+201 SNSSLLDNDFLKLI
-215 VFKDEKDRLKNVIR
+215 VFKDEKDRLKNVIT

-256 EKRYEDSVKT
+256 EKRYEDSVRT

-280 VAIVLSIPVAS
+280 VAIALSIPIAS

-297 LGKKLFK
+297 LGKKVFK
-304 EYSYDVSKDTYN
+304 QYSYDVSKDTYN

-328 EIVDD
+328 EIVDED
-333 TNKIAYVIK
+333 TTKTAYVIK
-342 YDTLTS
+342 YDRLTD
-348 DDIEDYNSKV
+348 DDIDDYNS
-358 NYHFRI
+358 RI
-364 TEEDAMWYRRKIVYD
+364 TEEDAMWYRRKTIYD

-386 DINGYLDYWNSNATV
+386 DINEYLDYWNSNATV

-412 DNGDII
+412 DNSDIV

-425 EIVYNIIDLESKNVE
+425 EVVYNIIDLESKNAEV
-440 ACSNSIAFSI
+440 SVNSIF
-450 ILTILTI
+450 LTILLTI
-457 AIEAGIIYIDLSKDG
+457 GAIVIEAVILWGILEDD
-472 YYHYYHDSKFHLIM
+472 YYHESKLRLIM

-502 KLFLEQTKNLLALIG
+502 KLFLEQTKELLTLIG
-517 QDEKLRTVFNIEAAK
+517 QNDELRNVFNQEASK
-532 YGDLFEQMEI
+532 YSYLFEDYGI

>member
-26 IGFNIK
+26 IGFNVK
-32 PFREELENIIIDT
+32 PFREELEKIIIDT

-52 KNKKFEGFIIID
+52 KNNKFEGFIIID

-75 DNSLDSFEIYIKVKN
+75 DISLDSFEIYIKVKN

-168 SFIERKIK
+168 SFLERKIK

-215 VFKDEKDRLKNVIR
+215 VFKDEKDRLKNVIT

-237 NIESVEKDIKEK
+237 NIESVEKDIKQK
-249 YKDYSNT
+249 YRDYSNT

-280 VAIVLSIPVAS
+280 VAIALSIPVAS
-291 FSLFNF
+291 FNLFNF

-328 EIVDD
+328 EIVND

-342 YDTLTS
+342 YDRLTD
-348 DDIEDYNSKV
+348 DDIDDYNSKR
-358 NYHFRI
+358 NYNSKI
-364 TEEDAMWYRRKIVYD
+364 KEEDAMWYRRKTIYD

-401 PVNSSEIVNIK
+401 PINSSKIVNIK
-412 DNGDII
+412 NNSDII
-418 QEYVDYY
+418 QEYADYY
-425 EIVYNIIDLESKNVE
+425 ELVYNIIDLESKNAE
-440 ACSNSIAFSI
+440 ACSDSIGFSI
-450 ILTILTI
+450 ILTIFAI
-457 AIEAGIIYIDLSKDG
+457 AIEAAIVSCNLSND
-472 YYHYYHDSKFHLIM
+472 YNHDSKFHLIM

-502 KLFLEQTKNLLALIG
+502 KLFLEQTKDLLTLIG

-532 YGDLFEQMEI
+532 YGDLFEQMGI
-542 KLPKETLDSTTKK
+542 KLPKEALDNNAKK
-555 KLLGGK
+555 KLLNN

>member
-8 NYKAKLI
+8 NYKAKLT

-26 IGFNIK
+26 IGFNVK
-32 PFREELENIIIDT
+32 TFRKEVEKIIADT
-45 NSKVKTS
+45 NSKVKIS
-52 KNKKFEGFIIID
+52 KNKNFEGFIIAD
-64 YSNAMTRLEKL
+64 YSNAITRLEKL
-75 DNSLDSFEIYIKVKN
+75 DSSLDSFEIYIKVNN

-95 DKNYIKEDR
+95 DKNYIKEDK
-104 INEIIGEIKKLLRSL
+104 ISEIVGEIKKLLRSL

-133 VEPFYTGVFKVICFE
+133 VEPFYSGVFKVICFE
-148 IYYTGKSTLL
+148 IYYTGNSTLL

-176 TAVDEINFEKYPEI
+176 STVDEINFEKYPEI

-215 VFKDEKDRLKNVIR
+215 VFKDEKDRLKNVITI
-229 VPANNMVK
+229 PANKMVK

-256 EKRYEDSVKT
+256 EKIYGDSVRT
-266 FKLEFKEL
+266 FKLEFKKL

-280 VAIVLSIPVAS
+280 VAIALSIPIAS

-304 EYSYDVSKDTYN
+304 QYSYDVSKDTYS

-328 EIVDD
+328 EIIDD
-333 TNKIAYVIK
+333 TTKTAYVVK
-342 YDTLTS
+342 YDTLSS
-348 DDIEDYNSKV
+348 DDIDDYNSKRIY
-358 NYHFRI
+358 NSRI
-364 TEEDAMWYRRKIVYD
+364 TEEDAMWYRRKTIYD

-386 DINGYLDYWNSNATV
+386 DINEYLDYWNSNVTI
-401 PVNSSEIVNIK
+401 PINSSEIVNIK
-412 DNGDII
+412 DNSDII
-418 QEYVDYY
+418 QEYADYY
-425 EIVYNIIDLESKNVE
+425 EVVYNIIDLESKNVE
-440 ACSNSIAFSI
+440 VSGNGIL
-450 ILTILTI
+450 LTILLTI
-457 AIEAGIIYIDLSKDG
+457 VAISIEEVILWGILSND
-472 YYHYYHDSKFHLIM
+472 YYHESKLRLIS
-486 NLKRCVKAKEN
+486 RFIEYISAKEK

-502 KLFLEQTKNLLALIG
+502 KLFLEQTKELLTLIG
-517 QDEKLRTVFNIEAAK
+517 QNDELRNVFNQEASK
-532 YGDLFEQMEI
+532 YSYLFEDYGI

>member
-75 DNSLDSFEIYIKVKN
+75 DSSLDSFEIYIKVNN

-95 DKNYIKEDR
+95 DKNYIKEDK
-104 INEIIGEIKKLLRSL
+104 ISEIVGEIKKLLRSL

-133 VEPFYTGVFKVICFE
+133 VEPFYAGVFKVICFE
-148 IYYTGKSTLL
+148 IYYTGNSTLL

-176 TAVDEINFEKYPEI
+176 SAVDEIDFEKYPEI

-215 VFKDEKDRLKNVIR
+215 VFKDEKDRLKNVIT
-229 VPANNMVK
+229 VPANKMVK

-256 EKRYEDSVKT
+256 EKIYEDSVRT
-266 FKLEFKEL
+266 FKLEFKKL

-280 VAIVLSIPVAS
+280 VAIALSIPVAS

-440 ACSNSIAFSI
+440 ACSNSVTFSI

>member
-26 IGFNIK
+26 IGFNVK
-32 PFREELENIIIDT
+32 PFREELEKIIIDT

-52 KNKKFEGFIIID
+52 KNNKFEGFIIID

-75 DNSLDSFEIYIKVKN
+75 DISLDSFEIYIKVKN

-119 GNSSVIDYEEEKKI
+119 ENSSVIDYEEEKKI

-215 VFKDEKDRLKNVIR
+215 VFKDEKDRLKNVIT

-237 NIESVEKDIKEK
+237 NIESVEKDIKQK
-249 YKDYSNT
+249 YRDYSNT

-280 VAIVLSIPVAS
+280 VAIALSIPVAS

-297 LGKKLFK
+297 LSKKLSK
-304 EYSYDVSKDTYN
+304 IYSYDVSKDTYS
-316 SYDNTYT
+316 SYDNSFT

-328 EIVDD
+328 MIIDEPD
-333 TNKIAYVIK
+333 KKAYVIK
-342 YDTLTS
+342 YDILTS
-348 DDIEDYNSKV
+348 DDIDDYNSKR
-358 NYHFRI
+358 NYNSKI
-364 TEEDAMWYRRKIVYD
+364 KEEDAMWYRRKTIYD

-440 ACSNSIAFSI
+440 ACSDSIAFSI

-457 AIEAGIIYIDLSKDG
+457 AIESVILWSILSDD
-472 YYHYYHDSKFHLIM
+472 YFHESKFHLIM

-502 KLFLEQTKNLLALIG
+502 KLFLEQTKDLLTLIG

-532 YGDLFEQMEI
+532 YGDLFEQMGI
-542 KLPKETLDSTTKK
+542 KLPKEALDNNTKNK
-555 KLLGGK
+555 IKNIR

>member
-8 NYKAKLI
+8 NYKAKLT

-26 IGFNIK
+26 IGFNVK
-32 PFREELENIIIDT
+32 TFKEEVEKIITDT
-45 NSKVKTS
+45 NSKVKIS
-52 KNKKFEGFIIID
+52 KNKNFEGFIIAD
-64 YSNAMTRLEKL
+64 YSNAITRLEKL
-75 DNSLDSFEIYIKVKN
+75 DSSLDSFEIYIKVNN

-95 DKNYIKEDR
+95 DKNYIKEDK
-104 INEIIGEIKKLLRSL
+104 ISEIVGEIKKLLRSL

-133 VEPFYTGVFKVICFE
+133 VEPFYAGVFKVICFE
-148 IYYTGKSTLL
+148 IYYTGNSTLL

-176 TAVDEINFEKYPEI
+176 STVDEINFEKYPEI

-215 VFKDEKDRLKNVIR
+215 VFKDEKDRLKNVITI
-229 VPANNMVK
+229 PANKMVK

-256 EKRYEDSVKT
+256 EKIYGDSVRT

-280 VAIVLSIPVAS
+280 VAIALSIPIAS

-297 LGKKLFK
+297 LGKKIFK
-304 EYSYDVSKDTYN
+304 QYSYDVSKDTYN

-328 EIVDD
+328 EIVDED
-333 TNKIAYVIK
+333 TTKTAYVIK
-342 YDTLTS
+342 YDRLTD
-348 DDIEDYNSKV
+348 DDIDDYNS
-358 NYHFRI
+358 RI
-364 TEEDAMWYRRKIVYD
+364 TEEDAMWYRRKTIYD

-386 DINGYLDYWNSNATV
+386 DINEYLDYWNSNATV

-412 DNGDII
+412 DNSDII

-425 EIVYNIIDLESKNVE
+425 EVVYNIIDLKSKNAEV
-440 ACSNSIAFSI
+440 SVKGIL
-450 ILTILTI
+450 LTILLTI
-457 AIEAGIIYIDLSKDG
+457 GTIVIEAVILWGILEDD
-472 YYHYYHDSKFHLIM
+472 YYHESKLCLISRF
-486 NLKRCVKAKEN
+486 KEYISAKEN
-497 LKNDK
+497 FKNDK
-502 KLFLEQTKNLLALIG
+502 KLFLEQTKELLTLIG
-517 QDEKLRTVFNIEAAK
+517 QNDELRNVFNQEASK
-532 YGDLFEQMEI
+532 YSYLFEDYGI
-542 KLPKETLDSTTKK
+542 KLPKETLDSNAKK